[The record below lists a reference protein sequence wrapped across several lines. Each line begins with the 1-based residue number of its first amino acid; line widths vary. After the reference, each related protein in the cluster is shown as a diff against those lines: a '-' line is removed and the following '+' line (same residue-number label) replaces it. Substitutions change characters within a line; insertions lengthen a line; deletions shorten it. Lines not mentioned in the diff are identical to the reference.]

1 MLIFPSDFHSQK
13 LNNKLSIQPSSICQY
28 SALIVL
34 LVIENEAKNRL
45 VDRSFSLEKMTVTMH
60 GVRNVPLSKILT
72 VQLGFQMTHYYRTHR
87 SMHWDVEISLSHS
100 SHNKALYSLSSLV
113 SLQLF
118 LWMNAPP
125 FSFTL
130 LFLRGERATVSTVSP
145 PVSPRLSSLLVVP
158 AVSSQQATVACSR
171 VLGSEKSPSWRAET
185 AVEQSVGPE
194 SRPLTSSPK
203 LLCVSES
210 PHQ

>member
-45 VDRSFSLEKMTVTMH
+45 VGRSLSLEKMTVTMH

-87 SMHWDVEISLSHS
+87 SMHWDIEISLSHS

-130 LFLRGERATVSTVSP
+130 LFLRGERATVSQCRLLSLHACL
-145 PVSPRLSSLLVVP
+145 LSSWYQPFPLSRRQWP
-158 AVSSQQATVACSR
+158 APGCSEVRSHLAGGQRLPSSR
-171 VLGSEKSPSWRAET
+171 VWGLR
-185 AVEQSVGPE
+185 VC
-194 SRPLTSSPK
+194 R
-203 LLCVSES
+203 
-210 PHQ
+210 

>member
-1 MLIFPSDFHSQK
+1 M
-13 LNNKLSIQPSSICQY
+13 NNKLSIQPSSVCQY

-45 VDRSFSLEKMTVTMH
+45 VGRSLSLEKMTVTMH

-87 SMHWDVEISLSHS
+87 SMHWDIEILSHS

-118 LWMNAPP
+118 FWMNAPP

-130 LFLRGERATVSTVSP
+130 LFLGGRVGHCLHACLLSSWYQP
-145 PVSPRLSSLLVVP
+145 FPVSRRQWPAPGCSEMRSHLAGGQRLPS
-158 AVSSQQATVACSR
+158 SR
-171 VLGSEKSPSWRAET
+171 VWGLR
-185 AVEQSVGPE
+185 VC
-194 SRPLTSSPK
+194 R
-203 LLCVSES
+203 
-210 PHQ
+210 